1 MPLRPP
7 AVNRAT
13 QRETVFGETHRRV
26 RLLFETTDRR
36 LPPPFLIDAKASV
49 GVPVNVHSKSAKLTC
64 GKSSP
69 LYPLRMDNLLKA
81 HI

>member
-7 AVNRAT
+7 ALNRAT

-26 RLLFETTDRR
+26 WLLFETTDRR

-49 GVPVNVHSKSAKLTC
+49 GVPVNVHSKSAKLSVANPVPFIRSEWTT
-64 GKSSP
+64 S
-69 LYPLRMDNLLKA
+69 
-81 HI
+81 